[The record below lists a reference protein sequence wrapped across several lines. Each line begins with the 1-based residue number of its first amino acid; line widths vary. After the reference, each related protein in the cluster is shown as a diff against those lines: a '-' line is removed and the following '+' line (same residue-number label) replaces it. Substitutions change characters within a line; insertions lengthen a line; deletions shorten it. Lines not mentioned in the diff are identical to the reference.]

1 MQLIRLKRDTGGDLV
16 GKEQEKKI
24 IIVGTNEV
32 TYQFAFLC
40 MLKLKSV
47 ELLFYQLPLLEENKI
62 LDLRFASS
70 FSSSSSF
77 AIANVKDFL
86 STDLLVITASEERK
100 PEESD
105 DEYIRRNISLVRKII
120 EKAMSNGF
128 SGLILIAT
136 EPTDMFTYLVWKFS
150 GLPKERIFGLGT
162 FIDSTLFRKLLSK
175 KLSVS
180 SRDVNAFIVGGSSK
194 DSKVTTW
201 SRSNIGGNPI
211 LSLMM
216 DKKNNFSQNDRIS
229 IESILSERELFAKEI
244 DTYFTIVSALVK
256 LTHFIFADE
265 KALVTLM
272 HLVDI
277 DDLVNIPLSLPVLL
291 GKDGIKMI
299 SKLGFSDSEKKELTK
314 VAKETRK
321 YLDWIEKG

>member
-1 MQLIRLKRDTGGDLV
+1 VSEGQG
-16 GKEQEKKI
+16 KKI
-24 IIVGTNEV
+24 IIVGTDET
-32 TYQFAFLC
+32 TYQFAFLS
-40 MLKLKSV
+40 MLKLKV
-47 ELLFYQLPLLEENKI
+47 AKILFYQLPSLEENKI
-62 LDLRFASS
+62 RDLQFASS
-70 FSSSSSF
+70 FSLASSF
-77 AIANVKDFL
+77 AIANAKDFL
-86 STDLLVITASEERK
+86 STDLLIITAQEERK
-100 PEESD
+100 SDESD
-105 DEYIRRNISLVRKII
+105 NDYIRRNISLIRKVIK
-120 EKAMSNGF
+120 KAMANGF

-150 GLPKERIFGLGT
+150 GLPKEKIVGLGT
-162 FIDSTLFRKLLSK
+162 YIDSILFRQLLSK

-216 DKKNNFSQNDRIS
+216 DKKNHFNQNDRIN
-229 IESILSERELFAKEI
+229 IETILSERDLFSRE
-244 DTYFTIVSALVK
+244 TNSYFTNVSALVK
-256 LTHFIFADE
+256 LTQLIFTDE

-277 DDLVNIPLSLPVLL
+277 EDLVNIPLSLPVLL
-291 GKDGIKMI
+291 GKEGIIKI
-299 SKLGFSDSEKKELTK
+299 SELGFSDSEKKELLK
-314 VAKETRK
+314 VARETRD

>member
-1 MQLIRLKRDTGGDLV
+1 MSEGQG
-16 GKEQEKKI
+16 KKI
-24 IIVGTNEV
+24 IIVGTDET
-32 TYQFAFLC
+32 TYQFAFLS
-40 MLKLKSV
+40 MLKLKV
-47 ELLFYQLPLLEENKI
+47 AKILFYQLPSLEENKI
-62 LDLRFASS
+62 RDLQFASS
-70 FSSSSSF
+70 FSLASSF
-77 AIANVKDFL
+77 AIANAKDFL
-86 STDLLVITASEERK
+86 STDLLIITAQEERK
-100 PEESD
+100 SDESD
-105 DEYIRRNISLVRKII
+105 NDYIRRNISLIRKVIK
-120 EKAMSNGF
+120 KAMANGF

-150 GLPKERIFGLGT
+150 GLPKEKIVGLGT
-162 FIDSTLFRKLLSK
+162 YIDSILFRQLLSK

-216 DKKNNFSQNDRIS
+216 DKKNHFNQNDRIN
-229 IESILSERELFAKEI
+229 IETILSERDLFSRE
-244 DTYFTIVSALVK
+244 TNSYFTNVSALVK
-256 LTHFIFADE
+256 LTQLIFTDE

-277 DDLVNIPLSLPVLL
+277 EDLVNIPLSLPVLL
-291 GKDGIKMI
+291 GKEGIIKI
-299 SKLGFSDSEKKELTK
+299 SELGFSDSEKKELLK
-314 VAKETRK
+314 VARETRD

>member
-1 MQLIRLKRDTGGDLV
+1 M
-16 GKEQEKKI
+16 GKEDKKI

-32 TYQFAFLC
+32 TYQFAFLS

-47 ELLFYQLPLLEENKI
+47 EVLFYQLPSLKEEKI
-62 LDLRFASS
+62 RDLQFASS
-70 FSSSSSF
+70 FSSASSF

-120 EKAMSNGF
+120 KKAMANGF
-128 SGLILIAT
+128 NGLILIAT
-136 EPTDMFTYLVWKFS
+136 EPTDIFTYLVWKFS
-150 GLPKERIFGLGT
+150 GLPKEQIFGLGT

-194 DSKVTTW
+194 GNKVMTW
-201 SRSNIGGNPI
+201 SRSNIGGNPL

-216 DKKNNFSQNDRIS
+216 DKKNNFTENDRINM
-229 IESILSERELFAKEI
+229 ESILSERDVFARET
-244 DTYFTIVSALVK
+244 DNYFTTVSALVK
-256 LTHFIFADE
+256 LTQFIVADE

-272 HLVDI
+272 HLTDI
-277 DDLVNIPLSLPVLL
+277 GDLADIPLSLPILL
-291 GKDGIKMI
+291 GKDGITRI
-299 SKLGFSDSEKKELTK
+299 SELGFSDSERKDLTK
-314 VAKETRK
+314 VAEETRD